1 MGADRRR
8 HLAIFLRSL
17 LGGGGAERMMVALA
31 GALQDRGHRVDLV
44 LARAAGNFFDEIHPD
59 VRIVD
64 LRVRTVL
71 PALSAL
77 LRHPAEGL
85 RMLPA
90 LLPPKPRRVLGAIPA
105 LERYLRQERPD
116 AMLSAL
122 NYSNLA
128 ALWACRFAGVPTRL
142 VVSERNTLSV
152 RARRSRAQNLRALP
166 AMIRRFY
173 PWADAVTAVSDGV
186 ADDLARISGIPRAA
200 ITTTWNPVV
209 SPALTAAAARPLEHP
224 FFRPGE
230 PPVVL
235 GAGKL
240 RPQKDF
246 GTLLDAFAKLRSK
259 RSARLVILGE
269 GPDAGALRVRARR
282 LGISADVS
290 FEGFVPNPFAYMAR
304 AGAFALCSAWEGLPA
319 VLIQAMACG
328 CPVASTDCPSGPA
341 EILEDGAHGPLVPVG
356 DSDALAAA
364 ILRLLGEPPDRDRLR
379 RRAQDFSV
387 DRVAERYLGV
397 LLPGAAARGGR

>member
-1 MGADRRR
+1 MGTEPR

-17 LGGGGAERMMVALA
+17 VGGGGAERMMVTLA
-31 GALQDRGHRVDLV
+31 GALAERGHRVDLV
-44 LARAAGNFFDEIHPD
+44 LARATGNFFDEIHPG

-64 LRVRTVL
+64 LGVRTIL
-71 PALSAL
+71 PALPAL
-77 LRHPAEGL
+77 LRLPAEGL

-90 LLPPKPRRVLGAIPA
+90 FLPPAPPRVLGCIPA
-105 LERYLRQERPD
+105 LEHYLREERPD
-116 AMLSAL
+116 SMLSAL

-128 ALWACRFAGVPTRL
+128 ALWARRLAGVPTRL

-152 RARRSRAQNLRALP
+152 RAMRSSERSLRALP

-209 SPALTAAAARPLEHP
+209 SPALTDAAARPLDHP

-246 GTLLDAFAKLRSK
+246 GTLLDAFAKVRAV
-259 RSARLVILGE
+259 RPARLVILGE
-269 GPDAGALRVRARR
+269 GPQASRLRVRARR
-282 LGISADVS
+282 LGVSADVAL
-290 FEGFVPNPFAYMAR
+290 EGFVANPFAYMAR
-304 AGAFALCSAWEGLPA
+304 AAVFALSSAWEGLPA

-328 CPVASTDCPSGPA
+328 CPVASTECPSGPA
-341 EILEDGAHGPLVPVG
+341 EILEGGALGPLVPVG
-356 DSDALAAA
+356 DAAALAAA
-364 ILRLLGEPPDRDRLR
+364 ILRLLAAPTDRGRLR
-379 RRAQDFSV
+379 RRAEDFAV
-387 DRVAERYLGV
+387 DRVAERYLAV
-397 LLPGAAARGGR
+397 MLPPQAAAGAGR

>member
-1 MGADRRR
+1 MGADRR

-17 LGGGGAERMMVALA
+17 AGGGGAERMMVTLA

-44 LARAAGNFFDEIHPD
+44 LARAVGNFLEEIHPD
-59 VRIVD
+59 VRVVD
-64 LRVRTVL
+64 LGVRTIL
-71 PALSAL
+71 PALPAL
-77 LRHPAEGL
+77 LRLPAEGL

-90 LLPPKPRRVLGAIPA
+90 FLSPVPPRVLGAIPA

-128 ALWACRFAGVPTRL
+128 AVWARRLAGVPTRL
-142 VVSERNTLSV
+142 VVSERNTLSL
-152 RARRSRAQNLRALP
+152 RARRSTARSLRALP
-166 AMIRRFY
+166 AMIGRFY
-173 PWADAVTAVSDGV
+173 PWADAVTAVSHGV
-186 ADDLARISGIPRAA
+186 ADDLARVSGIPRAS

-209 SPALTAAAARPLEHP
+209 SPALAAAAARPLEHP

-246 GTLLDAFAKLRSK
+246 GTLLDAFAKLRAV
-259 RSARLVILGE
+259 RPARLVILGE
-269 GPDAGALRVRARR
+269 GPEAGALRVRARR

-290 FEGFVPNPFAYMAR
+290 LEGFVANPFAYMAR
-304 AGAFALCSAWEGLPA
+304 AAVFALSSAWEGLPA

-341 EILEDGAHGPLVPVG
+341 EILEGGAHGPLVPVG
-356 DSDALAAA
+356 DSHALAAA
-364 ILRLLGEPPDRDRLR
+364 ILRLLATPTDPERLR
-379 RRAQDFSV
+379 RRAEEFSV
-387 DRVAERYLGV
+387 DRVTERYLAV
-397 LLPGAAARGGR
+397 MLPQAAG